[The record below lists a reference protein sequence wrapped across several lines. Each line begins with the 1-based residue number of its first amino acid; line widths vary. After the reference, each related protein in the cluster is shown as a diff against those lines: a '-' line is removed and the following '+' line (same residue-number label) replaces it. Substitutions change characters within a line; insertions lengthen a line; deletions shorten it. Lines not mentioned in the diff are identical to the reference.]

1 MIGYSIKN
9 FLFQIHFF
17 MNNSILVVLFLGIL
31 GFFSISTYAQV
42 SIPLLQATPAAMTDH
57 AMEGGNW
64 TAILELPFLLVSVF
78 FAFATAAK
86 MKDGKFGKGMKLLA
100 WGFLV
105 MAVGHLH
112 MQVQQFTG
120 INLFEYLLGKKSG
133 SIAWSS
139 ALLVT
144 WGLSALG
151 LYYIYN
157 ASRGAFANRQ

>member
-1 MIGYSIKN
+1 
-9 FLFQIHFF
+9 
-17 MNNSILVVLFLGIL
+17 MNNSILAFPFLGIIS
-31 GFFSISTYAQV
+31 FFSISTYAHSHIV
-42 SIPLLQATPAAMTDH
+42 LLQASHAAMADH
-57 AMEGGNW
+57 SMDNGDW
-64 TAILELPFLLVSVF
+64 TGIIELPFLLLSVF

-86 MKDGKFGKGMKLLA
+86 LKDGRFGKGMKLLA

-120 INLFEYLLGKKSG
+120 INVFGKLLGKNLG
-133 SIAWSS
+133 SLAWSL
-139 ALLVT
+139 ALLMT

-157 ASRGAFANRQ
+157 SSKREGY